1 MALLMHMSDLHFGA
15 HDPAVCAAVAR
26 LAARLPVALLVVSGD
41 LTQRAT
47 AAQFAQA
54 RDFLDALP
62 VPRRL
67 VVPGNHD
74 LPLMAWWERL
84 GGHAH
89 DRYARWINAELQP
102 WCAEQGFCVIGVDT
116 TRWWRHQ
123 RGSLSA
129 GQIRQ
134 VAQRLAQAS
143 PGDWRIVVSHHPLA
157 AAHAQDRSHRP
168 HRAATALA
176 AWRDAGAQLVLSGHG
191 HDPGL
196 VQPVP
201 GLWAAQA
208 GTAVS
213 LRLRAHAPNS
223 LFTLEQQEG
232 PTGQGQ
238 DLAWRRQLTRWDYSR
253 QADEF
258 LPVQRHVLDP
268 SPQALA
274 R

>member
-1 MALLMHMSDLHFGA
+1 MALLMQLSDLHFGA
-15 HDPAVCAAVAR
+15 HDTKACAAVAR
-26 LAARLPVALLVVSGD
+26 LAERLPVALLVVSGD

-54 RDFLDALP
+54 RNFLDALP

-74 LPLMAWWERL
+74 LPLLAWWERL

-89 DRYARWINAELQP
+89 DRYARWFGEDLEP
-102 WCAEQGFCVIGVDT
+102 SCLVPGFCVVGVDT

-123 RGSLSA
+123 RGSLSTQ
-129 GQIRQ
+129 QIQ
-134 VAQRLAQAS
+134 HVAQRLQQAR

-157 AAHAQDRSHRP
+157 AAHAEDRSHRP
-168 HRAATALA
+168 HRAASALA
-176 AWRDAGAQLVLSGHG
+176 RWQQAGAQLVLSGHG

-196 VQPVP
+196 VQPLP

-213 LRLRAHAPNS
+213 VRLRAHAPNS
-223 LFTLEQQEG
+223 LFTLEPQDRGLGEG
-232 PTGQGQ
+232 
-238 DLAWRRQLTRWDYSR
+238 QLLHITRWDYSP
-253 QADEF
+253 QQGEF
-258 LPVQRHVLDP
+258 LPVQKHALQTLPP
-268 SPQALA
+268 SSH
-274 R
+274 

>member
-15 HDPAVCAAVAR
+15 HDPAVCAAAAR

-54 RDFLDALP
+54 REFLDALP

-74 LPLMAWWERL
+74 LPLLAWWERL

-89 DRYARWINAELQP
+89 DRYARWISAELQP

-143 PGDWRIVVSHHPLA
+143 PGDWRIVVGHHPLA

-168 HRAATALA
+168 HRATTALA

-196 VQPVP
+196 VQPLP

-223 LFTLEQQEG
+223 LFTLEQQEDSA
-232 PTGQGQ
+232 GQGP
-238 DLAWRRQLTRWDYSR
+238 AWRRELTRWDYSR

-258 LPVQRHVLDP
+258 LPVQKHVLDP
-268 SPQALA
+268 PQAST

>member
-1 MALLMHMSDLHFGA
+1 MALLMHLSDLHFGA
-15 HDPAVCAAVAR
+15 HDQAVCAAVAR
-26 LAARLPVALLVVSGD
+26 LAARLPVTLLVVSGD

-54 RDFLDALP
+54 REFLDSLS

-74 LPLMAWWERL
+74 LPLLAWWERL

-89 DRYARWINAELQP
+89 DRYVRWIDSELQP
-102 WCAEQGFCVIGVDT
+102 WCAMPGFCVIGVDT

-129 GQIRQ
+129 GQILH
-134 VAQRLAQAS
+134 VAQRLEQAS
-143 PGDWRIVVSHHPLA
+143 PADWRIVVSHHPLA
-157 AAHAQDRSHRP
+157 AAHEEDRSHRP
-168 HRAATALA
+168 HRAAQALA
-176 AWRDAGAQLVLSGHG
+176 RWRDAGAQLVLSGHG

-196 VQPVP
+196 VQPLP

-213 LRLRAHAPNS
+213 VRLRAHAPNS
-223 LFTLEQQEG
+223 LFTLEHRDG
-232 PTGQGQ
+232 ATGQ
-238 DLAWRRQLTRWDYSR
+238 DWRRQLTRWDYSR
-253 QADEF
+253 QAGEF

-268 SPQALA
+268 LPTA
-274 R
+274 RT